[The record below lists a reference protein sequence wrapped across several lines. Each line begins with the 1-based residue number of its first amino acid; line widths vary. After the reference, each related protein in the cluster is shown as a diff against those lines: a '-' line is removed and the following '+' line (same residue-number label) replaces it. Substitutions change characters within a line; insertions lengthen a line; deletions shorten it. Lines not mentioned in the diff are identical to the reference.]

1 MHTHLRRLI
10 FFLIP
15 IFLYSCQQ
23 QGQNTAPTTQ
33 HSNFYDLDDIQYSG
47 EMIVL
52 TLNGPDTYYDYRGK
66 MVGYQFEIAEM
77 FGVNIGARV
86 RVEVAKNEEELIE
99 WLNKGDGDL
108 IAYTLPDS
116 ILSLHPDLVTLGDS
130 LSHWS
135 LRQDSKQMIQELE
148 SWFESSA
155 QKRLAWKN
163 RAAEAAQKKRK
174 SKITPRAPIKNLAA
188 GIISDY
194 DNLFKRNA
202 HTIMWDWR
210 LLAAQAYQE
219 SAFDPNATSWAGAQG
234 LLQLMPGTAKDMNV
248 ANPYNPEENVRGA
261 VQYLKHVNNSFS
273 DIDDQNERIK
283 FMLAA
288 YNCGTLHVKDAQA
301 LAVKYGK
308 NPRIWT
314 ANVDQYVKAL
324 SEPRYYRDP
333 VVKNGYC
340 RGNEPYNY
348 VIQIMSRYEQYRHQI
363 R

>member
-1 MHTHLRRLI
+1 MSASFRYLTLL
-10 FFLIP
+10 LLALG
-15 IFLYSCQQ
+15 LYSCQQ
-23 QGQNTAPTTQ
+23 QGQSSAPAVQ
-33 HSNFYDLDDIQYSG
+33 HTDFYDLDQIQNSG

-66 MVGYQFEIAEM
+66 MVGYQFEIVEM
-77 FGVNIGARV
+77 FGISIGARI
-86 RVEVAKNEEELIE
+86 RMEVAQNEEELIE

-108 IAYTLPDS
+108 IAYELPDS
-116 ILSLHPDLVTLGDS
+116 ILKLHPDLVTLGDS

-135 LRQDSKQMIQELE
+135 LRPDSKKMAQELGH
-148 SWFESSA
+148 WFESSA

-248 ANPYNPEENVRGA
+248 SNPYNPEENVRGA
-261 VQYLKHVNNSFS
+261 VQYLKLVNNSFT

-288 YNCGTLHVKDAQA
+288 YNCGPQHVKDAQA
-301 LAVKYGK
+301 LAEKYGK
-308 NPRIWT
+308 NPRLWT
-314 ANVDQYVKAL
+314 GHVDQFVKAL